1 MITQLAV
8 WYVVMPLLLVAAVLS
23 TIRLLRGPSLPDRIV
38 ALDLLAVICIGLC
51 AAFAIGVGQP
61 VFVDLVLV
69 LGLLAFLGTVAF
81 ARYIERRG
89 IDG

>member
-1 MITQLAV
+1 VITQLAV

-38 ALDLLAVICIGLC
+38 ALDLLAVVCIGLC
-51 AAFAIGVGQP
+51 ATFAIGVGQP